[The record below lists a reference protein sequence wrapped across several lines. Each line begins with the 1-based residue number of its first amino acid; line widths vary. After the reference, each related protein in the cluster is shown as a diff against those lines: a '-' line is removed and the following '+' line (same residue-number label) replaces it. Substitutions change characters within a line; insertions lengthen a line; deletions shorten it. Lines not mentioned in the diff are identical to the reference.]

1 MRLGEGVIRELH
13 WHKEAEWAYVLD
25 GEVRITAIDYE
36 GGNFIDDLKK
46 GDLWYFPSGVPHS
59 LQGLSK
65 NGTEFLLI
73 FDDGRFSEESTFILT
88 DWLGIACSHLTQLYL
103 GFSFIADGISSTH
116 PQVRN
121 RQELQPCAGDLCAHP
136 RQREVHLP
144 GNASRLHRR

>member
-1 MRLGEGVIRELH
+1 MIHPLSPFVFFLGVLTIELSRAGVNMRLGEGVIRELH

-59 LQGLSK
+59 LQGLGE

-73 FDDGRFSEESTFILT
+73 FDSGSFSEESTFILT
-88 DWLGIACSHLTQLYL
+88 DWLGKQNPTSNTAMIVVPVLS
-103 GFSFIADGISSTH
+103 
-116 PQVRN
+116 
-121 RQELQPCAGDLCAHP
+121 
-136 RQREVHLP
+136 
-144 GNASRLHRR
+144 